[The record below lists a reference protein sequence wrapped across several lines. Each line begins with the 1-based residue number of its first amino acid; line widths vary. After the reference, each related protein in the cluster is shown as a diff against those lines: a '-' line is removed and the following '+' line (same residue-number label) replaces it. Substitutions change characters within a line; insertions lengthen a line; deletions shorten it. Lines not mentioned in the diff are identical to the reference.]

1 MLTPRTSVS
10 KVVLAF
16 EKAFGSARVQKIP
29 CDGSIQLEDNS
40 EKLKP
45 ADASSSIIGLCLYVV
60 IFESSCRN
68 RKIFGISPSLR
79 KTKHD
84 RSG

>member
-1 MLTPRTSVS
+1 MLTPGTSVS

-45 ADASSSIIGLCLYVV
+45 ADASSSIIGLCLYVAR
-60 IFESSCRN
+60 ERPDLMYTMRN
-68 RKIFGISPSLR
+68 SRVQCL
-79 KTKHD
+79 HQL
-84 RSG
+84 